1 MAAGFWKV
9 WGIKVDMV
17 LEFREGRSGNGP
29 SDFESHK
36 GALLSDFG
44 GLVGG
49 RGEKRKRGENVSF
62 RGSRVCG
69 GKWVY
74 CTMTKEKVDFLP
86 RAAIVDLF
94 FSLSFLSWTLCFSSR
109 WVF

>member
-17 LEFREGRSGNGP
+17 LEFRGGRSGNGP
-29 SDFESHK
+29 SNFESHK

-49 RGEKRKRGENVSF
+49 SGEKRKRGENVSF
-62 RGSRVCG
+62 GGSRVCG

-74 CTMTKEKVDFLP
+74 CTMTKEKVDFLL

-94 FSLSFLSWTLCFSSR
+94 PSFSSVSWPLRFSSR
-109 WVF
+109 WEL